1 MASLKEKRKAFM
13 DYLTTVMDL
22 LDPSGTNSQI
32 YLEKY
37 SKMTDS
43 QFDIAIREFLNDED
57 QNFYLEIVEFER
69 DLKLE
74 NIEKCAEFMKVPLYE
89 RVAMPYITGDENNV
103 VVTPEPVP
111 VGYLHEKRMQQTILK
126 KNTGSTSIAKRNPK
140 IGQVTGDDKNAR
152 NSDVETYS
160 LIATGAEKALAE
172 LQGPRA
178 DDMVMKNEMYS
189 KIAKDGYVN
198 LSDLTNDPENK
209 IALNTLDA
217 YFLMMGISTNLVT
230 PLNVIPKPREKKY

>member
-1 MASLKEKRKAFM
+1 MASIKEKRKEFM
-13 DYLTTVMDL
+13 DYLTKVMDL

-37 SKMTDS
+37 SKMSDTE
-43 QFDIAIREFLNDED
+43 FDKAVREFLNDDE
-57 QNFYLEIVEFER
+57 QNLYLEIVEFER

-74 NIEKCAEFMKVPLYE
+74 DIEKCAEFMNVPLYE
-89 RVAMPYITGDENNV
+89 RVAMPYITGDMNNV

-126 KNTGSTSIAKRNPK
+126 KNTGSTSIVKRNPK
-140 IGQVTGDDKNAR
+140 TGQVTSDDKNAR

-160 LIATGAEKALAE
+160 LIATGALNGLAE

-198 LSDLTNDPENK
+198 LKDLTNDPENK
-209 IALNTLDA
+209 VALNTLDA

-230 PLNVIPKPREKKY
+230 PLNVLPRPRERK